1 MASSPPSAEALLR
14 QVCDARKWR
23 LSYHEEHLLVGHGE
37 ELHGPERVLQRSS
50 SSSSM
55 PEMRGGGGSD
65 ASDSDESLTDT
76 THNSAGSLLH
86 RPRRVSSAS
95 LRGSPL
101 NPLRPTRTSSVRIS
115 SPDGSDF
122 VQSARMLSPSTTMAR
137 EQACLDLLRHLD
149 AEHVVEV
156 AAATGDAAIR
166 LAVALRCAQQQE
178 TPMNGRDVRRI
189 TDRVLSSR
197 VLAKTGGDA
206 DLVKAAVGD
215 ACLARGHEAAMALLD
230 VVFQARPDIGVL
242 LDDAL
247 DDAVAAK
254 LSRRAA
260 K

>member
-14 QVCDARKWR
+14 HVCDSWRWR
-23 LSYHEEHLLVGHGE
+23 LSFLEEHLLLGHGE
-37 ELHGPERVLQRSS
+37 ELHGPERALQRSA

-55 PEMRGGGGSD
+55 PDMRGGGGPASD
-65 ASDSDESLTDT
+65 GSDSDTDV
-76 THNSAGSLLH
+76 THNSGGLLQ
-86 RPRRVSSAS
+86 RPARRVSSGS

-122 VQSARMLSPSTTMAR
+122 VQSARQLSPTTTMAR

-149 AEHVVEV
+149 AEHLVEI

-166 LAVALRCAQQQE
+166 LAIAIACSQQKD
-178 TPMNGRDVRRI
+178 PHLNGRDVRRI

-215 ACLARGHEAAMALLD
+215 ACMARGHDAALALLD
-230 VVFQARPDIGVL
+230 VVFQARPDIAAL
-242 LDDAL
+242 LDDAVA
-247 DDAVAAK
+247 DTVAAK

>member
-1 MASSPPSAEALLR
+1 M
-14 QVCDARKWR
+14 
-23 LSYHEEHLLVGHGE
+23 
-37 ELHGPERVLQRSS
+37 QRSS

-55 PEMRGGGGSD
+55 PELRGGGDSD
-65 ASDSDESLTDT
+65 ASDSDESLTDM
-76 THNSAGSLLH
+76 THH
-86 RPRRVSSAS
+86 PRRVSSGS

-115 SPDGSDF
+115 SPDGSGF

-149 AEHVVEV
+149 AGHVVEL
-156 AAATGDAAIR
+156 ASATGDAAIR
-166 LAVALRCAQQQE
+166 LAVALRCAQQKE
-178 TPMNGRDVRRI
+178 PHLNGRDVRRI
-189 TDRVLSSR
+189 TDRLLSSR

-206 DLVKAAVGD
+206 DLLKAAVGD
-215 ACLARGHEAAMALLD
+215 ACLARGHGAAMALLD
-230 VVFQARPDIGVL
+230 VVFQARPDIGIL

-247 DDAVAAK
+247 HDAVAAK